1 MSKIE
6 FSVGAK
12 AARLIGRENI
22 ADVDGALMELIKNAY
37 DADAECVLVRF
48 SVPFPEIPQKT
59 TLSYL
64 NENMSV
70 EDMEKVIE
78 IYDDDGNG
86 NLERKIDDEALSE
99 NDKVSIETL
108 FAKYNKIIIAD
119 NGQGMNYE
127 TITSSWMYIGT
138 SDKETNYISQKG
150 RIKTGAKG
158 IGRFALDKLS
168 KKSQMITKADDET
181 KPIYWQMNWEQFS
194 SAKLISDVEADIEV
208 VEKKYLDVVIDC
220 FPNQKKIISKYNWD
234 TGTAIVLTPTR
245 EVWNNRLFKKVNTNL
260 GSINPIGSKDRFDVF
275 VKNDYFPE
283 FNHESKDTSIQSKD
297 FDYRIKVHY
306 DGENSICIKLL
317 RNEVDLTKKSVV
329 IEKNGR
335 SVEKN
340 LDKNFWNRTK
350 FQVKLHHKED
360 YDKEISLEYAIKDF
374 LKDDSIDK
382 IHRIGEVD
390 AELYFLRID
399 SKDKGPSIMKKVA
412 KASRSKLRK
421 NFSGVK
427 IYRDSFKV
435 RPYGDEGAL
444 VDWLGL
450 GERSQKSPAGV
461 GHGTG
466 TWRVE
471 PYQLLGWVSIGRET
485 NPLLEDM
492 ANREGLALNEY
503 YYIFRDMIVKSIE
516 EFEYDRQYVYREFS
530 KWVKEVEDSLSP
542 LQEAVKEEANRRANI
557 PKSEINADESQEEIN
572 SKFSE
577 DDLYDT
583 IHNLVKDNEK
593 KLNKD
598 QILQILSSSGI
609 VLNTFFHEFN
619 AINTQFHVEAPQ
631 LRSRVNYILQGEEYS
646 GLSAYNPYT
655 RLDVLEKNDKLT
667 AAFLDVVM
675 EGLKKE
681 KLRQSKVNLELEI
694 ESIVTSWKLI
704 LNEKHI
710 ELNASYRYDTD
721 ENLLWNF
728 APVDLYIILNNFFLN
743 SAWFLEREYNP
754 ERKIDVNVHFDVNS
768 ISMKLINNG
777 PELDERYKY
786 NPDKIFE
793 LGETSKT
800 AQKGDQQI
808 SSGTGLGLWI
818 LRETV
823 ERYQGE
829 VHVMTPMKDSFGISI
844 YIRR

>member
-70 EDMEKVIE
+70 EDMKKVIVF
-78 IYDDDGNG
+78 YNDDGNG
-86 NLERKIDDEALSE
+86 NLERKYDEDDLNE
-99 NDKVSIETL
+99 NDKDLIENL
-108 FAKYNKIIIAD
+108 FTKYNKIVIAD

-138 SDKETNYISQKG
+138 SDKEINYISPKG

-168 KKSQMITKADDET
+168 KKSQMITKADDEI
-181 KPIYWQMNWEQFS
+181 KPIYWQMNWEQFA
-194 SAKLISDVEADIEV
+194 SARLISDVEADIEEL
-208 VEKKYLDVVIDC
+208 EKKYIDIVMDY
-220 FPNQKKIISKYNWD
+220 FPNQKKVISKYNWD
-234 TGTAIVLTPTR
+234 TGTMIVLTPTR
-245 EVWNNRLFKKVNTNL
+245 EVWNRRLFKKVNTNL

-275 VKNDYFPE
+275 VSNDYFPE

-306 DGENSICIKLL
+306 DGENTIYIKLL
-317 RNEVDLTKKSVV
+317 RNEVDLTKKFVV

-350 FQVKLHHKED
+350 FQAELHHKED

-412 KASRSKLRK
+412 KASRSKLRES
-421 NFSGVK
+421 FSGVK

-461 GHGTG
+461 GHRTG
-466 TWRVE
+466 MWRVE

-503 YYIFRDMIVKSIE
+503 YYIFREMIVKSIE

-530 KWVKEVEDSLSP
+530 KWVKEVEDSLTP
-542 LQEAVKEEANRRANI
+542 LQEAVKEEANRRANK
-557 PKSEINADESQEEIN
+557 PKSEIKDGESHKETN
-572 SKFSE
+572 KKFSE

-583 IHNLVKDNEK
+583 IHNLVEDNEQE
-593 KLNKD
+593 LNKD

-631 LRSRVNYILQGEEYS
+631 LRSRVNYILKGKEYR
-646 GLSAYNPYT
+646 GLGAYNPYT
-655 RLDVLEKNDKLT
+655 RLEVLEKNDKLT

-681 KLRQSKVNLELEI
+681 KLMKSKVNLEVEI
-694 ESIVTSWKLI
+694 EAITSNWKLI
-704 LNEKHI
+704 LEEKHI
-710 ELNASYRYDTD
+710 ELNVSYSCDRD
-721 ENLLWNF
+721 ENLIWNF

-754 ERKIDVNVHFDVNS
+754 NRKIDVDVHFDNDY
-768 ISMKLINNG
+768 ILMELINNG
-777 PELDERYKY
+777 PALDERYKY

-800 AQKGDQQI
+800 EQNGDKQI

-829 VHVMTPMKDSFGISI
+829 VHVIIPMKDGFGISI
-844 YIRR
+844 FIRR

>member
-48 SVPFPEIPQKT
+48 SMPFPEFPQKT

-64 NENMSV
+64 NENMNV

-78 IYDDDGNG
+78 FYNDDGNG
-86 NLERKIDDEALSE
+86 NLERRIDKDTLSE
-99 NDKVSIETL
+99 NDKKTIEDI
-108 FAKYNKIIIAD
+108 FANYNKIIIAD

-138 SDKETNYISQKG
+138 SDKETNYVSQKG

-168 KKSQMITKADDET
+168 KKTQMITKAYDET
-181 KPIYWQMNWEQFS
+181 KPINWEMNWEQFA
-194 SAKLISDVEADIEV
+194 SARLISDVEADIEE
-208 VEKKYLDVVIDC
+208 VEKKYIDVVIEC
-220 FPNQKKIISKYNWD
+220 FPNLKKTISKYNWD
-234 TGTAIVLTPTR
+234 TGTTIVLTPTR
-245 EVWNNRLFKKVNTNL
+245 EIWNSRLFKKVNTNL

-275 VKNDYFPE
+275 VKNDFFPE

-306 DGENSICIKLL
+306 DGENSIYIKLL

-329 IEKNGR
+329 IEKNGH
-335 SVEKN
+335 SIEKN
-340 LDKNFWNRTK
+340 LDDDFWNRTN
-350 FQVKLHHKED
+350 FQSELHRKED
-360 YDKEISLEYAIKDF
+360 YNKEILFRYAIKDF

-382 IHRIGEVD
+382 VHRIGVVD

-412 KASRSKLRK
+412 KASRAKLRE

-450 GERSQKSPAGV
+450 GKRSQKSPAGV
-461 GHGTG
+461 GHRTG
-466 TWRVE
+466 MWRVE

-516 EFEYDRQYVYREFS
+516 VFEYDRQYVYREFS
-530 KWVKEVEDSLSP
+530 KWVKEVEDSLTT
-542 LQEAVKEEANRRANI
+542 LQEAVKDEANRRVNI
-557 PKSEINADESQEEIN
+557 LKNGIKADELQEEISN
-572 SKFSE
+572 KFSE
-577 DDLYDT
+577 DDLYET
-583 IHNLVKDNEK
+583 IHNLVENNEQE
-593 KLNKD
+593 LNKD
-598 QILQILSSSGI
+598 QMLQILSSSGI

-631 LRSRVNYILQGEEYS
+631 LRSRVNYILKGEEYS

-655 RLDVLEKNDKLT
+655 RLDVLEKNNKLT

-681 KLRQSKVNLELEI
+681 KLRRSKVNLKLEI
-694 ESIVTSWKLI
+694 ESVVMSWKLI
-704 LNEKHI
+704 LSEKHI
-710 ELNASYRYDTD
+710 DLNDSYSYDAD

-728 APVDLYIILNNFFLN
+728 APVDIYIILNNFFLN
-743 SAWFLEREYNP
+743 SAWFLEKEYNP
-754 ERKIDVNVHFDVNS
+754 GRKIDIDVHFDVNS

-777 PELDERYKY
+777 PGLDERYKY

-800 AQKGDQQI
+800 EQKGDRLI

-818 LRETV
+818 LREAV

-829 VHVMTPMKDSFGISI
+829 VHVINSLNDGFGISI

>member
-37 DADAECVLVRF
+37 DADADCVLVRF
-48 SVPFPEIPQKT
+48 AVPFPEIPQKT
-59 TLSYL
+59 TLTYL
-64 NENMSV
+64 NDNMSD
-70 EDMEKVIE
+70 EDMEWVLKFYE
-78 IYDDDGNG
+78 DDGDG
-86 NLERKIDDEALSE
+86 NLERRVNEEALDE
-99 NDKVSIETL
+99 RDKALIEAI
-108 FAKYNKIIIAD
+108 FSKYNKIYIAD
-119 NGQGMNYE
+119 NGQGMDYK

-168 KKSQMITKADDET
+168 KKSQMFTKAVDE
-181 KPIYWQMNWEQFS
+181 KQPIYWQMDWEQFA
-194 SAKLISDVEADIEV
+194 SAKLISDVEADIEEV
-208 VEKKYLDVVIDC
+208 NKDYLDVVKEC
-220 FPNQKKIISKYNWD
+220 FPNQQKIISKYNWD
-234 TGTAIVLTPTR
+234 TGTVIILTPTR
-245 EVWNNRLFKKVNTNL
+245 EVWNKRLFKKVNTNL

-275 VKNDYFPE
+275 VKNDHFPE
-283 FNHESKDTSIQSKD
+283 YNHESKDTSIQSKD

-306 DGENSICIKLL
+306 DGADSICIKLL
-317 RNEVDLTKKSVV
+317 RNEVNVTKKTVV
-329 IEKNGR
+329 IEKNGK
-335 SVEKN
+335 SVEKD
-340 LDKNFWNRTK
+340 LDKDFWSRNK
-350 FQVKLHHKED
+350 FQAELYHKED
-360 YDKEISLEYAIKDF
+360 YDKEISFEYAIQDF

-390 AELYFLRID
+390 AELYFLRIG

-412 KASRSKLRK
+412 KASRSRLRE

-435 RPYGDEGAL
+435 RPYGDEGSL
-444 VDWLGL
+444 SDWLGL

-461 GHGTG
+461 GHLTG

-492 ANREGLALNEY
+492 ANREGLALTEY
-503 YYIFRDMIVKSIE
+503 YYIFRDMIVRSIE

-530 KWVKEVEDSLSP
+530 KWVKEVEDSLTP
-542 LQEAVKEEANRRANI
+542 LQEAVKEEAKRRANK
-557 PKSEINADESQEEIN
+557 PKNEMNDAEPQEDIKKE
-572 SKFSE
+572 FSE
-577 DDLYDT
+577 DVLYDT
-583 IHNLVKDNEK
+583 INELAEDNEK
-593 KLNKD
+593 KLNRD

-631 LRSRVNYILQGEEYS
+631 LRSRVNYILNGEEYS
-646 GLSAYNPYT
+646 GLSVYNPYT
-655 RLDVLEKNDKLT
+655 RLDVLEKNDRLT

-681 KLRQSKVNLELEI
+681 KLSRSKINIKNEI
-694 ESIVTSWKLI
+694 EVIITNWRLI
-704 LNEKHI
+704 LDEKHI
-710 ELNASYRYDTD
+710 ELNASYSYDNEED
-721 ENLLWNF
+721 IFWNF
-728 APVDLYIILNNFFLN
+728 TAVDLYIIFNNFFLN
-743 SAWFLEREYNP
+743 SAWFLEKEYNP
-754 ERKIDVNVHFDVNS
+754 ERKIDVDIRFDAEA

-777 PELDERYKY
+777 PALDNKYKY
-786 NPDKIFE
+786 TPDKIFE
-793 LGETSKT
+793 LGETSKMEL
-800 AQKGDQQI
+800 KGDTQI

-818 LRETV
+818 LKETV
-823 ERYQGE
+823 ERYRGE
-829 VHVMTPMKDSFGISI
+829 AHVITPMTDGFGISI
-844 YIRR
+844 SINR